1 MQNGRWWVAWLLLI
15 FLALIWGSSFILIK
29 YGLFYVNTEGQKLP
43 TFDGFQLG
51 ALRIFIA
58 SIVLLPFLFK
68 HLKREYLKKW
78 KSLLIVGLCG
88 NGIPAFLFGLAEE
101 SLDSG
106 LVGMM
111 NSFTAVFTLVIGIL
125 IFRLRPKWVNMI
137 GVSIAT
143 VGAVILGTAGYN
155 GSVGSFWG
163 LLLVIIAT
171 LMYAISL
178 NTIKYKLSSVPSIAI
193 TAISFLFIGPLCG
206 ILAFSFGAADVAKH
220 IEGGMFSLL
229 MISILSVVGT
239 AFAVIVFNY
248 VIKSSSALFASS
260 VTYLIPIV
268 ALLWGLADGELL
280 SSLHLVGMV
289 TICVGVYLV
298 NRR

>member
-1 MQNGRWWVAWLLLI
+1 MQNGRWWIAWLLLI
-15 FLALIWGSSFILIK
+15 FLAIIWGSSFILIK
-29 YGLFYVNTEGQKLP
+29 YGLFYVDAEGYKQP
-43 TFDGFQLG
+43 TFNGFQLG
-51 ALRIFIA
+51 ALRIFLA
-58 SIVLLPFLFK
+58 SIVLIPFLF
-68 HLKREYLKKW
+68 RQLKKEYIKKW
-78 KSLLIVGLCG
+78 RPLLIVGLCG

-111 NSFTAVFTLVIGIL
+111 NSITAVFTLIIGVL
-125 IFRLRPKWVNMI
+125 VFRLKPKWFNI
-137 GVSIAT
+137 LGISIAT
-143 VGAVILGTAGYN
+143 IGAVVLGIAGYN
-155 GSVGSFWG
+155 GSAGSFWG
-163 LLLVIIAT
+163 IAFVVIAT

-178 NTIKYKLSSVPSIAI
+178 NTIKYKLSDVPSIAI

-206 ILAFSFGAADVAKH
+206 ILAFGFGAAHVVA
-220 IEGGMFSLL
+220 ESTGGMFSLL

-280 SSLHLVGMV
+280 SSLHLVGMAV
-289 TICVGVYLV
+289 IIAGVYLV
-298 NRR
+298 NKR

>member
-1 MQNGRWWVAWLLLI
+1 MQKARWWVAWLLLI
-15 FLALIWGSSFILIK
+15 FLAVIWGSSFILIK
-29 YGLFYVNTEGQKLP
+29 YGLFYVNPEGEKVP
-43 TFDGFQLG
+43 TFNGFQLG

-78 KSLLIVGLCG
+78 KPLLVVGLCG

-111 NSFTAVFTLVIGIL
+111 NSFTAVFTLIIGMA
-125 IFRLRPKWVNMI
+125 IFRLRPKWFNML

-143 VGAVILGTAGYN
+143 VGAVILGIAGYN
-155 GSVGSFWG
+155 GSLGSFWG
-163 LLLVIIAT
+163 IAFVIVAT

-178 NTIKYKLSSVPSIAI
+178 NTIKYKLSDIPSIAI
-193 TAISFLFIGPLCG
+193 TSISFLFIGPLSG
-206 ILAFSFGAADVAKH
+206 VLALGLGSADVAIH
-220 IEGGMFSLL
+220 SNGGGFSLL
-229 MISILSVVGT
+229 MICILSLVGT

-268 ALLWGLADGELL
+268 ALFWGLADGEEL
-280 SSLHLVGMV
+280 SSLHLLGMA
-289 TICVGVYLV
+289 IIISGVYLV
-298 NRR
+298 NKR